1 MKCTPPTPID
11 YSPLQVFLWPFFPSQ
26 GVRMGAAG
34 STSGLVIVL
43 ILVLAPWCP
52 GVDNER
58 GKERSGWCPG
68 SRFLPV
74 RLSQG
79 EWGSVVGVRLISI
92 KQLESQKRGA
102 AEPSTMALCSGSL
115 KGHLACSQRILR
127 MGTKAGWEKLS
138 GSKEW

>member
-1 MKCTPPTPID
+1 
-11 YSPLQVFLWPFFPSQ
+11 
-26 GVRMGAAG
+26 MGAAG

-74 RLSQG
+74 SPGQG
-79 EWGSVVGVRLISI
+79 ERGSVVGVRLISI
-92 KQLESQKRGA
+92 KQLGLRSAELRSQAQWLCALGAERGTRPVHSESSEWGPKLNGRA
-102 AEPSTMALCSGSL
+102 SAVARSDPSAREELGSG
-115 KGHLACSQRILR
+115 
-127 MGTKAGWEKLS
+127 
-138 GSKEW
+138 